1 MKRKGRSVLTEDMFA
16 EIASLRREIIEK
28 EFSSLNE
35 MQQQAVYQVTGPLLV
50 LAGAG
55 SGKTTVLVNRIANLL
70 RWGSAYETDIVYG
83 QYSDNDIGEMRSA
96 AEGKTRLSDDLA
108 ERLSVGRPDPW
119 RILAITFTN
128 KAAGELKERICAK
141 VGDQGLDIWAST
153 FHSACGRILR
163 ANASLLGYS
172 SHFTVYDSD
181 DQKRLVKE
189 CMKSIGIDEKILPPR
204 EVMSVISGA
213 KDEMMTPADFAKFAA
228 NDSRLISIH
237 KVYKLY
243 QERLISADAMDFDD
257 MILNTVI
264 LFRNN
269 PDVLDK
275 YSSKFKFIMV
285 DEYQDTNLVQYE
297 LVRLLSVVHNNI
309 CVVGDDDQ
317 SIYKFRGATIRNI
330 LEFEDSFP
338 GAVTKKL
345 EQNYRS
351 TGNILSAANSV
362 IKNNSQ
368 RKDKTLW
375 TDNPKGERI
384 VRFNAY
390 DEHDEAR
397 FIANTVLD
405 GAAAGK
411 SYSDYAV
418 LYRMN
423 SQSQVI
429 ERAFVRAGIP
439 YRIIGGRRFYERR
452 EIRDMIAY
460 LSVISNHNDNVRLKR
475 IINIPKRGIG
485 DKSAANIEEIGNML
499 GQSMFDVMMH
509 SDEYEAL
516 SRSRQ
521 NLEDFCSVINDMTEL
536 LGSGLAVSEMYD
548 RLVERINYIPFIR
561 RESDHGDEA
570 VENIRELKSSI
581 MRYEEENGD
590 EATLQGFLEEVSLF
604 TDIDTYNTGSG
615 ESFVVLMTLH
625 SAKGLEFDS
634 VFIPGME
641 ENTFPGYLSTLSQEE
656 MQEERRLAYVG
667 ITRAKR
673 CLYLICSR
681 SRTLFGK
688 TSYNKPSR
696 FLSEL
701 PQELVEEK
709 ESKRPELSGSA
720 GNRIGNMR
728 RNDMEKSRQISSM
741 PHMTAEK
748 KNYSVGMRVKHRTF
762 GEGMIINMRPMA
774 SDTLL
779 EIAFDTVGT
788 KKLMANYANLTIVS

>member
-1 MKRKGRSVLTEDMFA
+1 MKGSIILTEDVYA
-16 EIASLRREIIEK
+16 ELAALRREIIEK
-28 EFSSLNE
+28 EFSDLND
-35 MQQQAVYQVTGPLLV
+35 MQQQAVYQATGPLLI

-83 QYSDNDIGEMRSA
+83 QYSDSDIGEIRSA
-96 AEGKTRLSDDLA
+96 AEGKSRLSDELA
-108 ERLSVGRPDPW
+108 EKLSVSRPAPW

-128 KAAGELKERICAK
+128 KAAGELKERICKK

-163 ANASLLGYS
+163 TNASLLGYS

-181 DQKRLVKE
+181 DQKRLIRE
-189 CMKSIGIDEKILPPR
+189 CMKALRIDEKIIPPR
-204 EVMSVISGA
+204 EAMNVISSA
-213 KDEMMTPADFAKFAA
+213 KDEIMTPAEFAEYAG
-228 NDSRLISIH
+228 NDSRLVSIH

-243 QERLISADAMDFDD
+243 QERLINADAMDFDD
-257 MILNTVI
+257 MILNTVL
-264 LFRNN
+264 LFRHY
-269 PDVLDK
+269 PDVLQK
-275 YSSKFKFIMV
+275 YSEQFRYIMV
-285 DEYQDTNLVQYE
+285 DEYQDTNRVQYE
-297 LVRLLSVVHNNI
+297 LIRMLSEVHNNL

-330 LEFEDSFP
+330 LEFEDDFP
-338 GAVTKKL
+338 STVTIKL

-351 TGNILSAANSV
+351 TGNILRSANSV
-362 IKNNSQ
+362 IKNNTA

-375 TDNPKGERI
+375 TNNPSGSRI

-390 DEHDEAR
+390 DEHDESR
-397 FIANTVLD
+397 FIVNTILD
-405 GAAAGK
+405 GVSSGGK
-411 SYSDYAV
+411 YSDYAV

-429 ERAFVRAGIP
+429 ERALVRAGIP

-460 LSVISNHNDNVRLKR
+460 LSVISNHSDNARLKR
-475 IINIPKRGIG
+475 IINVPKRGIG
-485 DKSAANIEEIGNML
+485 DKSISNIEEIGNML
-499 GQSMFDVMMH
+499 GQSMFETMLHCDEFDV
-509 SDEYEAL
+509 L

-521 NLEDFCSVINDMTEL
+521 NLEDFCTIINDMAAALET
-536 LGSGLAVSEMYD
+536 GTPISEMYD
-548 RLVERINYIPFIR
+548 KLVEKISYIPFIR

-581 MRYEEENGD
+581 MRYEQENPD

-604 TDIDTYNTGSG
+604 TDIDTYNTDPD

-625 SAKGLEFDS
+625 SAKGLEFDT

-641 ENTFPGYLSTLSQEE
+641 ENTFPSYLSTLSQEE

-667 ITRAKR
+667 ITRAKHR
-673 CLYLICSR
+673 LYLSCSR

-688 TSYNKPSR
+688 TSYNRPSR

-701 PQELVEEK
+701 PDELVEEK
-709 ESKRPELSGSA
+709 ETKRPEFSGSA
-720 GNRIGNMR
+720 GISIGEKR
-728 RNDMEKSRQISSM
+728 RSDMEKSRQISTM
-741 PHMTAEK
+741 PHMTEDK
-748 KNYSVGMRVKHRTF
+748 KEYTIGMRVKHRTF
-762 GEGMIINMRPMA
+762 GEGMILNTRPMG

-788 KKLMANYANLTIVS
+788 KKIMANYANLSII